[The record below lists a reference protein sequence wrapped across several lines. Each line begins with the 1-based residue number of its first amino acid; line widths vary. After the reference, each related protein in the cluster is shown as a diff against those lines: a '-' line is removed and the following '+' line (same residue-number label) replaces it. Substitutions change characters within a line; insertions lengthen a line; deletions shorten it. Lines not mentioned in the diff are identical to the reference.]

1 MAFSAGSVAS
11 SDNKQG
17 GGGLQLLAN
26 ITNTSA
32 SAKGY
37 ALPWQKGRSKELTK
51 LKAPRGVY
59 SEKTSP
65 AESPPVIKS
74 PPPVLRER
82 PKHTQP
88 SPPNE
93 LVKLHQI
100 VKKVHILYKKAC
112 THYRHILKGTQ
123 IFLLHKKA
131 VGLQMFGACISSG
144 MGILSPAKWL
154 ELILASMIRLYGSRQ
169 NEIYVDFFGFPISL
183 EDVTDDIKS

>member
-1 MAFSAGSVAS
+1 M
-11 SDNKQG
+11 
-17 GGGLQLLAN
+17 
-26 ITNTSA
+26 
-32 SAKGY
+32 
-37 ALPWQKGRSKELTK
+37 LTK

-59 SEKTSP
+59 SEKASP

-74 PPPVLRER
+74 PPTVLREW

-88 SPPNE
+88 SLPNE

-123 IFLLHKKA
+123 ICYTKRQHSDVQCMHFLWH
-131 VGLQMFGACISSG
+131 GGS
-144 MGILSPAKWL
+144 LSPAKWL

-169 NEIYVDFFGFPISL
+169 KEIYVDFFGFLISL
-183 EDVTDDIKS
+183 EDVTDDV

>member
-1 MAFSAGSVAS
+1 MNHHQSPRAARTTPEWDFP
-11 SDNKQG
+11 
-17 GGGLQLLAN
+17 QLLEEARTVN
-26 ITNTSA
+26 FLIYYSICYSLLISLWLFQLVPWLQVPISREEEDSNCWPTSPTLQQLKRVCTSLA
-32 SAKGY
+32 EGKI
-37 ALPWQKGRSKELTK
+37 KELTK

-88 SPPNE
+88 SPSNE

-112 THYRHILKGTQ
+112 THYHILKGTQ
-123 IFLLHKKA
+123 ICYTKRH
-131 VGLQMFGACISSG
+131 
-144 MGILSPAKWL
+144 
-154 ELILASMIRLYGSRQ
+154 
-169 NEIYVDFFGFPISL
+169 
-183 EDVTDDIKS
+183 